1 MSLIVPYLNFNGNTE
16 EAFNFYKSVFGGDF
30 TSVQRFGDTPHAGDI
45 PSTQSSKIMHLS
57 LQIDQDTLLLGSDNL
72 ESMGMPPLVR
82 GTNFSL
88 SCHPKSVEEG
98 TRLFNALAAG
108 GQVLMPFEKVFWG
121 AHFGMLIDQ
130 FGIKWLFNAADG
142 EAREIE

>member
-1 MSLIVPYLNFNGNTE
+1 MSLIVPYLNFKGNTE

-45 PSTQSSKIMHLS
+45 PPGQSNKIMHLS
-57 LQIDQDTLLLGSDNL
+57 LQVDKDTLLLGSDNL
-72 ESMGMPPLVR
+72 ESMGMPPLVE

-88 SCHPKSVEEG
+88 SCHPESVEEG
-98 TRLFNALAAG
+98 TMLFNALAAG

-130 FGIKWLFNAADG
+130 FGIKWLFNVAEEGA
-142 EAREIE
+142 